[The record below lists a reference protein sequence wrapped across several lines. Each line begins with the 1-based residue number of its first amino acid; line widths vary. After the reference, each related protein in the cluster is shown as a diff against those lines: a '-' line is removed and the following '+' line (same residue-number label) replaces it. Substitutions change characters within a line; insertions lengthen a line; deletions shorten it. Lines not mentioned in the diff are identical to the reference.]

1 MNILDKIVE
10 RKMAE
15 VNQLKN
21 LQSYSSLEKSD
32 YFGIP
37 TKSLSKNILQNQ
49 ISIIAEHKRKSPSKK
64 EINFTSKT
72 KDIVSGYEKHGA
84 VGISVLTDMYFF
96 GGSKKDLKIV
106 KEACNIPLLRKD
118 FIIDEFQIIE
128 SRSIGADAILLIAA
142 ILTKKQISNFSRIA
156 KELGL
161 NVLTEIHSIDEL
173 QKCDLKNIDIIGVNN
188 RDLKS
193 FQVDINNS
201 IKISKHIPSEIVKIS
216 ESGIENPRDIKNLM
230 NEGFD
235 GFLIGERFMKSEN
248 PGASLK
254 KFIEETK

>member
-1 MNILDKIVE
+1 MNILDKIIE
-10 RKMAE
+10 RKIVE

-72 KDIVSGYEKHGA
+72 KDIVLGYEQHGA
-84 VGISVLTDMYFF
+84 VGISILTDDYFF

-106 KEACNIPLLRKD
+106 KETCSIPLLRKD

-128 SRSIGADAILLIAA
+128 SKSIGADAILLIAA

-156 KELGL
+156 KQLGL
-161 NVLTEIHSIDEL
+161 NVLTEIHSLDEL
-173 QKCDLKNIDIIGVNN
+173 HKCDLNNIDIVGVNN

-193 FQVDINNS
+193 FEVDINNS
-201 IKISKHIPSEIVKIS
+201 IKISKHIPSEMIKIS
-216 ESGIENPRDIKNLM
+216 ESGIKTPIDIKNLI

-248 PGASLK
+248 PGICLK
-254 KFIEETK
+254 KFIEKTK

>member
-1 MNILDKIVE
+1 MNILDKIIE
-10 RKMAE
+10 RKIVE

-72 KDIVSGYEKHGA
+72 KDIVLGYEQYGA
-84 VGISVLTDMYFF
+84 VGISVLTDDYFF

-106 KEACNIPLLRKD
+106 KETCSIPLLRKD

-128 SRSIGADAILLIAA
+128 SKSIGADAILLIAA

-156 KELGL
+156 KQLGL
-161 NVLTEIHSIDEL
+161 NVLTEIHSLDEL
-173 QKCDLKNIDIIGVNN
+173 HKCDLNNIDIVGVNN

-193 FQVDINNS
+193 FEVDINNS
-201 IKISKHIPSEIVKIS
+201 IKISKHIPSEMIKIS
-216 ESGIENPRDIKNLM
+216 ESGIENPTDIKNLI

-248 PGASLK
+248 PGISLK
-254 KFIEETK
+254 KFIEKTK

>member
-1 MNILDKIVE
+1 M
-10 RKMAE
+10 
-15 VNQLKN
+15 
-21 LQSYSSLEKSD
+21 
-32 YFGIP
+32 
-37 TKSLSKNILQNQ
+37 
-49 ISIIAEHKRKSPSKK
+49 
-64 EINFTSKT
+64 
-72 KDIVSGYEKHGA
+72 
-84 VGISVLTDMYFF
+84 
-96 GGSKKDLKIV
+96 
-106 KEACNIPLLRKD
+106 LRKD

-128 SRSIGADAILLIAA
+128 SKSIGADAILLIAA
-142 ILTKKQISNFSRIA
+142 ILTKNQISNFSRIA

-188 RDLKS
+188 RNLKS
-193 FQVDINNS
+193 FEVDINNS

-216 ESGIENPRDIKNLM
+216 ESGIENPIDIKNLM